1 MPVELVSFSAQVNQN
16 KVTLMWSTAIEVDNY
31 GFEIERMQLFTGW
44 NKIGFVKG
52 HGSSNSTRSYSF
64 IDIPTG
70 GTKFQY
76 RLKQI
81 DKGGKYTYSD
91 LVDVAIGIP
100 TSYELKQNYP
110 NPFNP
115 LTKIDYNIPVD
126 GIVTLIIYDIMG
138 REVIS
143 LVNEN
148 KKAGSYEITFD
159 GSRLASGV
167 YICKMNSTNY
177 SSSIKMIIM
186 K

>member
-1 MPVELVSFSAQVNQN
+1 
-16 KVTLMWSTAIEVDNY
+16 
-31 GFEIERMQLFTGW
+31 
-44 NKIGFVKG
+44 
-52 HGSSNSTRSYSF
+52 
-64 IDIPTG
+64 
-70 GTKFQY
+70 
-76 RLKQI
+76 
-81 DKGGKYTYSD
+81 
-91 LVDVAIGIP
+91 
-100 TSYELKQNYP
+100 
-110 NPFNP
+110 
-115 LTKIDYNIPVD
+115 
-126 GIVTLIIYDIMG
+126 MG